1 MSENWGRARTQ
12 WWLSG
17 FSYEPAFSGW
27 PNYFSDGD
35 VLFVDSSQTMIIDAM
50 IEITSTEF
58 RKNMGKYLTLATE
71 KKEPVLVRYR
81 DKGVFALTLTEKK
94 EKSSRSKKK
103 EMRDT
108 YFEQPEVLK
117 SIRQGKADIEAGR
130 CITINDPDKIWESI
144 LS

>member
-1 MSENWGRARTQ
+1 
-12 WWLSG
+12 
-17 FSYEPAFSGW
+17 
-27 PNYFSDGD
+27 
-35 VLFVDSSQTMIIDAM
+35 M
-50 IEITSTEF
+50 IEITSTEL
-58 RKNMGKYLTLATE
+58 RKNIGKYLKLAIE

-81 DKGVFALTLTEKK
+81 DKGVFALTLTSQPEKGLHSRKK
-94 EKSSRSKKK
+94 EK
-103 EMRDT
+103 RDS

>member
-1 MSENWGRARTQ
+1 
-12 WWLSG
+12 
-17 FSYEPAFSGW
+17 
-27 PNYFSDGD
+27 
-35 VLFVDSSQTMIIDAM
+35 MIIDAM

-81 DKGVFALTLTEKK
+81 DKGVFALTLTKKK
-94 EKSSRSKKK
+94 EKGRRPKKK
-103 EMRDT
+103 EMRDS

-130 CITINDPDKIWESI
+130 CITINDPDKIWETI